1 MLTILAENWW
11 ALAIRGIAA
20 IIFGVL
26 ALLFPSITLTVLVIL
41 FASYAFVDGVFT
53 IFAAFRN
60 RSDRSHLWVL
70 LLEGVLG
77 IAVGIL
83 TLFWPGIT
91 TLALLSF
98 IAAWAIFTGILE
110 IVAAVRLR
118 KEIEGEWLLILGG
131 IASVLFGILLVMN
144 PSTGAITI
152 AWLVGIYALIFG
164 FIMLGLA
171 FRLRSWQA
179 SRRPA

>member
-110 IVAAVRLR
+110 IVAA
-118 KEIEGEWLLILGG
+118 
-131 IASVLFGILLVMN
+131 
-144 PSTGAITI
+144 
-152 AWLVGIYALIFG
+152 
-164 FIMLGLA
+164 
-171 FRLRSWQA
+171 
-179 SRRPA
+179 